1 MLSELLLRCR
11 SYRRYRAEIQL
22 SLQTLRELIEL
33 VRLIPSAFN
42 RQPLRY
48 LLVNDAEGKERVFS
62 HLTWPDFENWT
73 RPADN
78 ERPAAYII
86 ILGDTALAAHFGVE
100 AGIAAQTILLGATE
114 RGLGGCIMG
123 ALNRESLRSAMN
135 IPARYKVLL
144 VIALGVPAEQVI
156 IEPLEPGRSSPR
168 FWRDASGVQHVEKHS
183 VDELILNLA
192 K

>member
-1 MLSELLLRCR
+1 MILGELLLKCR

-22 SLQTLRELIEL
+22 SPQTLRELIEL

-48 LLVNDAEGKERVFS
+48 LLVHEAAWKECVFS

-73 RPADN
+73 KPADN

-86 ILGDTALAAHFGVE
+86 VLGDTALATHFGVE

-123 ALNRESLRSAMN
+123 VLNRESLSEAMD

-144 VIALGVPAEQVI
+144 VVALGVPAEQVI
-156 IEPLEPGRSSPR
+156 VEPLPPGQSPR
-168 FWRDASGVQHVEKHS
+168 FWRDAKGVQHVEKRS
-183 VDELILNLA
+183 VDELILNLS